1 MKQSFQRLRLK
12 IVTGYVTL
20 IALFFFVLIFVCHEN
35 HKLGTINEQATELLT
50 QRQQTEEVI
59 AQILDMS
66 LLGEQMIVWDDEDLA
81 KYFIKKDTVVS
92 SLIKLKQQFY
102 SEKQQMYINT
112 ILSLLDEKE
121 VHIIAILNNL
131 ENLKGAYNIV
141 QKRIPSI
148 IKKSKE
154 QQENLTKEVQEN
166 IENNRK
172 RTSGL
177 LNIFHSKKKSIE
189 LTDQDNK
196 RALQNSQSRSEAML
210 RSLETEIELTR
221 NVNSKQLV
229 NNVDSLK
236 IRNNFLNH
244 EISRMVSELSQEDQ
258 KLRCNT
264 TERYL
269 RGQEKTVHVISITGL
284 AALLLSIFF
293 YWLLHRD
300 LNEKH
305 QNRIQLEQLNRKNE
319 ELLIARKNMMLAVS
333 HDLRAPLNTIS
344 GYAELILEERK
355 KEKRIRYSNA
365 INQSAGRM
373 LSLLNSLLDFYRLD
387 TGKERIETVP
397 FRLKNLFDLLMIEFT
412 PLAKKKNLELNGEYQ
427 GDDVVVA
434 GDKLRLMQIASN
446 LLSNSAKFTS
456 SGHIRIVIDYANETL
471 TILVEDTG
479 VGMTKEQTDRIFKPF
494 ERLPNAETEE
504 GFGLGLSVTL
514 ALVSLLGG
522 QIDVTS
528 QLEKGS
534 VFTVKI
540 PLPTCNEENISQQ
553 NPLLEPDTLPDDLR
567 IAVVDN
573 DAIMLAM
580 TTDMFSRQNVYC
592 DGCRNAKELMDM
604 MRMRNFDL
612 VITDIMMPE
621 INGFQLLELLRTS
634 NIGNSRTV
642 SVLAMTARA
651 ERSIDEFINAGFAG
665 CLYKPFSRSE
675 LFAAVKNC
683 IVEQAT
689 KDLPVADF
697 SVVLSDEREIKKML
711 NLLIE
716 ETDKNMNV
724 LIEAQEKN
732 DRETISTLTH
742 QLMPLWEIVRI
753 DAPLKEL
760 QRTLSQS
767 DTMDC
772 QVHRAVQKVLSTG
785 YLLMEQAKR
794 IAEQNGYE

>member
-1 MKQSFQRLRLK
+1 MDKSFQRLRLK

-20 IALFFFVLIFVCHEN
+20 ISLFFFVLIFICHEN
-35 HKLGTINEQATELLT
+35 QKLGVINEQASGLLA
-50 QRQQTEEVI
+50 QRQKTEEVI
-59 AQILDMS
+59 TQVLDMS

-102 SEKQQMYINT
+102 SEKQQMFINT
-112 ILSLLDEKE
+112 IISLLDEKE
-121 VHIIAILNNL
+121 VHVIAILNNL

-189 LTDQDNK
+189 LTDQENN

-210 RSLETEIELTR
+210 RSLEAEIELAR
-221 NVNSKQLV
+221 NMNSIQLV

-269 RGQEKTVHVISITGL
+269 RGQERTIHVISITGL

-300 LNEKH
+300 ISERYH
-305 QNRIQLEQLNRKNE
+305 NRIRLEQLNRKNE
-319 ELLIARKNMMLAVS
+319 ELLIVRKNMMLAVS
-333 HDLRAPLNTIS
+333 HDLRAPLTAIS

-355 KEKRIRYSNA
+355 KEKRISYSNA
-365 INQSAGRM
+365 ISQSADRM
-373 LSLLNSLLDFYRLD
+373 LSLLNSLLNFYRLD
-387 TGKERIETVP
+387 TGKERIETFP
-397 FRLKNLFDLLMIEFT
+397 FRLKNLFDLLMTEFT
-412 PLAKKKNLELNGEYQ
+412 PLAKKKNLELKGEYQ
-427 GDDVVVA
+427 GDNVVVA
-434 GDKLRLMQIASN
+434 GDKSRILQIASN
-446 LLSNSAKFTS
+446 LLSNAVKFTS
-456 SGHIRIVIDYANETL
+456 SGYVHIVINYANETL
-471 TILVEDTG
+471 TIVVEDTG
-479 VGMTKEQTDRIFKPF
+479 MGMTKDQTDRIFKPF

-514 ALVSLLGG
+514 ALVCLLGG
-522 QIDVTS
+522 QISVTS
-528 QLEKGS
+528 QPEKGS
-534 VFTVKI
+534 AFTVRV
-540 PLPTCNEENISQQ
+540 PLPICNEENISKQ
-553 NPLLEPDTLPDDLR
+553 NSLLEPDTLPDDLR

-592 DGCRNAKELMDM
+592 DGCRNAKELMEM
-604 MRMRNFDL
+604 MRGCNYDL

-621 INGFQLLELLRTS
+621 INGFQLLELLRSS
-634 NIGNSRTV
+634 NIGNAKTV
-642 SVLAMTARA
+642 PVLAMTARA
-651 ERSIDEFINAGFAG
+651 ERSVDEFIKAGFAR

-683 IVEQAT
+683 IVEQT
-689 KDLPVADF
+689 NRDLPVADF
-697 SVVLSDEREIKKML
+697 SIVLSEEREIKKML

-716 ETDKNMNV
+716 ETGKNMNV

-732 DRETISTLTH
+732 DREIISELTH
-742 QLMPLWEIVRI
+742 QLMPLWKIVRI
-753 DAPLKEL
+753 DTPLKEL
-760 QRTLSQS
+760 QQVLSQPS
-767 DTMDC
+767 TMDN
-772 QVHRAVQKVLSTG
+772 QVSRAVQKVLSTG

-794 IAEQNGYE
+794 MAEQNGYE